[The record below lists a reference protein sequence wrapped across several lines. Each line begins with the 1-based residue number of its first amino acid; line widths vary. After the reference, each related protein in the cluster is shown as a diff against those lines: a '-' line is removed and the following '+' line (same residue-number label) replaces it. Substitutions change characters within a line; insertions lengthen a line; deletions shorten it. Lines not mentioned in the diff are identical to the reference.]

1 MQIVISDSSC
11 LLELHKAELL
21 IKMVNLPFTFVVPQ
35 PLFDD
40 ELDSIGAAE
49 KQQLIALGLQI
60 ITLPGEQV
68 KAAQDYSN
76 QNKRASIYACFA
88 LVIAES
94 AENAILLTGDDA
106 LRVLAEDKSIE
117 TCGLF
122 WTLDMLEQYALVD
135 RLRLISIL
143 EQFQSNPFMMLP
155 ENEIK
160 ARIRKLRVS

>member
-1 MQIVISDSSC
+1 M
-11 LLELHKAELL
+11 A
-21 IKMVNLPFTFVVPQ
+21 NLPITFVVPQ

-40 ELDSIGAAE
+40 ELDLIGSAE
-49 KQQLIALGLQI
+49 KQQLIALGIQI

-76 QNKRASIYACFA
+76 QNKRVSIYACFA

-106 LRVLAEDKSIE
+106 LRFLAEDKSIE

-160 ARIRKLRVS
+160 ARIRKLRMT

>member
-1 MQIVISDSSC
+1 
-11 LLELHKAELL
+11 
-21 IKMVNLPFTFVVPQ
+21 MVNLPFTFVVPQ

-40 ELDSIGAAE
+40 ELDSIGSAE
-49 KQQLIALGLQI
+49 KQQLIALGIQI

-76 QNKRASIYACFA
+76 QNKRMSIYACFA

-94 AENAILLTGDDA
+94 AAENAILLTGDDA

-117 TCGLF
+117 TCGLL

-143 EQFQSNPFMMLP
+143 EQFQSDPFMMLP

-160 ARIRKLRVS
+160 ARIRKLRMS